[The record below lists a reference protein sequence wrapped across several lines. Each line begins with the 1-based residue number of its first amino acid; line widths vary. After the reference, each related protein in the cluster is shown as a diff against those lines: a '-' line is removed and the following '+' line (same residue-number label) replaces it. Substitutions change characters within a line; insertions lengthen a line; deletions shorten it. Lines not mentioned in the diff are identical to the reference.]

1 MVIIRKTEIQNMNKQ
16 ELLIKLKELELELLK
31 LKIQKGQAS
40 AGTKKSKEI
49 KRVIARIYTQL
60 NQIKK

>member
-49 KRVIARIYTQL
+49 KRVVARIYTQL